1 MTGHAAAVGLPTRTL
16 NRAKEFAFGPVLFS
30 IVASLLIGAVV
41 IALSGTNPLLAY
53 REMLQGAL
61 TGSGLRNTLARM
73 IPIVGMGLALSIPF
87 RAGVINLGG
96 EGQMVLGGLAGTLT
110 AIYLPGPP
118 PMVMAAAIV
127 AGAVAGGLWA
137 LVAAVGQIWLRL
149 PILISSLL
157 LAYPA
162 RAITSYLVR
171 FPYADPTV
179 TSSSTVPVPMPNRL
193 PKLPLF
199 GGISVSIILLAILLV
214 AVAVF
219 NERTVA
225 GYETRMTGLN
235 SRFSRYGGVRVDLQV
250 IWVMVASGAMSGVI
264 GTHLV
269 VGETYRFLDGDL
281 VVSGF
286 AWTGLLVTLLASH
299 RPGPLLAAGAFF
311 AALQI
316 GGLAMQRNVNVP
328 WQIALVLQAVVIVML
343 AGRFVVSRRR
353 VAETAE
359 PPTVEGE
366 LTVTGEV

>member
-1 MTGHAAAVGLPTRTL
+1 MMSQSSFDRLSVAL
-16 NRAKEFAFGPVLFS
+16 S
-30 IVASLLIGAVV
+30 IVAALLIGAAV

-53 REMLQGAL
+53 GEMVEGAL
-61 TGSGLRNTLARM
+61 TGSGLRNTTARM

-96 EGQMVLGGLAGTLT
+96 EGQMVLGGLAGTLC

-118 PMVMAAAIV
+118 ALVMAASIV
-127 AGAVAGGLWA
+127 AGAVAGAFWA
-137 LVAAVGQIWLRL
+137 FLAAAGQIWLRL

-171 FPYADPTV
+171 FPFADPTV
-179 TSSSTVPVPMPNRL
+179 TSSSTVPVPDANRI

-199 GGISVSIILLAILLV
+199 GGVSASLVLLAFFLV
-214 AVAVF
+214 AIAIF
-219 NERTVA
+219 NQRTVA

-235 SRFSRYGGVRVDLQV
+235 SRFSRYGGVGVDRQV
-250 IWVMVASGAMSGVI
+250 VWVMLASGAIAGVI

-281 VVSGF
+281 VASGF

-299 RPGPLLAAGAFF
+299 RPLPLLAAGAFF
-311 AALQI
+311 SALQI

-328 WQIALVLQAVVIVML
+328 WQIALVVQAVVIVVL
-343 AGRFVVSRRR
+343 AGRFVLSRRQR
-353 VAETAE
+353 AQPDEIPLA
-359 PPTVEGE
+359 EGE

>member
-1 MTGHAAAVGLPTRTL
+1 MISQTSS
-16 NRAKEFAFGPVLFS
+16 NRLSVAFS
-30 IVASLLIGAVV
+30 ILSALVIGAVV

-53 REMLQGAL
+53 QEMVDGAL
-61 TGSGLRNTLARM
+61 TGSGLRNTVARM

-118 PMVMAAAIV
+118 PLVMVASV
-127 AGAVAGGLWA
+127 LAGAVAGSFWA
-137 LVAAVGQIWLRL
+137 FLAAAGQIWLKL

-171 FPYADPTV
+171 FPFADPTV
-179 TSSSTVPVPMPNRL
+179 TSSSTVPVPNASRI

-199 GGISVSIILLAILLV
+199 GGVSASIILLALFLV
-214 AVAVF
+214 AIAIF
-219 NERTVA
+219 NQRTVA

-235 SRFSRYGGVRVDLQV
+235 SRFSRYGGVGVDRQV
-250 IWVMVASGAMSGVI
+250 VWVMVASGAISGVI

-281 VVSGF
+281 VVTGF

-299 RPGPLLAAGAFF
+299 RPLPMLAAGAFF

-328 WQIALVLQAVVIVML
+328 WQIALVLQAVVIVVL
-343 AGRFVVSRRR
+343 ASRYVLGWRQR
-353 VAETAE
+353 EQPDEV
-359 PPTVEGE
+359 PMVEGE

>member
-1 MTGHAAAVGLPTRTL
+1 MISHSSADRLSVAVAVVG
-16 NRAKEFAFGPVLFS
+16 A
-30 IVASLLIGAVV
+30 LLIGAVV

-53 REMLQGAL
+53 GEMVDGAF
-61 TGSGLRNTLARM
+61 TGSGLRNTVARM

-96 EGQMVLGGLAGTLT
+96 EGQMVLGGLAGTLC
-110 AIYLPGPP
+110 AIYMPGPP
-118 PMVMAAAIV
+118 AVVMVLSV
-127 AGAVAGGLWA
+127 LAGAVAGSFWA
-137 LVAAVGQIWLRL
+137 FLAAAGQIWLKL

-171 FPYADPTV
+171 FPFADPTV
-179 TSSSTVPVPMPNRL
+179 TSSSTVPVPVPNRI

-199 GGISVSIILLAILLV
+199 GGISASIILLTLLLV

-219 NERTVA
+219 NQRTVA

-235 SRFSRYGGVRVDLQV
+235 SRFSRYGGVGVDRQV
-250 IWVMVASGAMSGVI
+250 IWVMVASGAISGVI
-264 GTHLV
+264 GTHLI

-286 AWTGLLVTLLASH
+286 AWTGLLVTLLAAH
-299 RPGPLLAAGAFF
+299 RPLPMLAAGAFF

-343 AGRFVVSRRR
+343 AGRFVLTWRQREKVEE
-353 VAETAE
+353 V
-359 PPTVEGE
+359 PMVEGE
-366 LTVTGEV
+366 VTVTGEV

>member
-1 MTGHAAAVGLPTRTL
+1 V
-16 NRAKEFAFGPVLFS
+16 VFS
-30 IVASLLIGAVV
+30 IVGALLLGAIV
-41 IALSGTNPLLAY
+41 IALSGTNPLIAY
-53 REMLQGAL
+53 QEMGKGAL

-96 EGQMVLGGLAGTLT
+96 EGQMVLGGLAGTLA

-118 PMVMAAAIV
+118 PLVMLTAIV
-127 AGAVAGGLWA
+127 AGAVAGGAWA
-137 LVAAVGQIWLRL
+137 LLAAAGQIWLRL

-171 FPYADPTV
+171 FPFADPTV
-179 TSSSTVPVPMPNRL
+179 TSSSTVPVPIPNRF

-199 GGISVSIILLAILLV
+199 GGISMSIILLALLLI
-214 AVAVF
+214 AVAIF

-225 GYETRMTGLN
+225 GYETRMTGIN
-235 SRFSRYGGVRVDLQV
+235 SRFSRYGGVGVDRQV
-250 IWVMVASGAMSGVI
+250 VWVMLSSGAISGMI

-269 VGETYRFLDGDL
+269 VGETFRFLDGDL
-281 VVSGF
+281 VASGF

-299 RPGPLLAAGAFF
+299 RPGPMLAAGAFF

-328 WQIALVLQAVVIVML
+328 WQIALVLQAIVIVML
-343 AGRFVVSRRR
+343 AGRFVWSRRR
-353 VAETAE
+353 VETA
-359 PPTVEGE
+359 TVAPAEGE
-366 LTVTGEV
+366 STVTGEV

>member
-1 MTGHAAAVGLPTRTL
+1 MLDAALPPSSRWSRFL
-16 NRAKEFAFGPVLFS
+16 ASPVLFS
-30 IVASLLIGAVV
+30 IIGAFLIGAVV
-41 IALSGTNPLLAY
+41 IALSGTNPFLAY
-53 REMLQGAL
+53 REMGDAAF
-61 TGSGLRNTLARM
+61 TGSGFRNTLARM

-118 PMVMAAAIV
+118 PLVMAAAIL
-127 AGAVAGGLWA
+127 AGSIVGGLWA
-137 LVAAVGQIWLRL
+137 LLAAFGQTLLRL

-157 LAYPA
+157 LSYPA

-171 FPYADPTV
+171 FPFADPGV
-179 TSSSTVPVPMPNRL
+179 TSSSTVPVPPVNRI

-199 GGISVSIILLAILLV
+199 GGISASIILLAVLLV
-214 AVAVF
+214 GISIF
-219 NERTVA
+219 NQRTVP

-235 SRFSRYGGVRVDLQV
+235 SRFSRYGGVNVDRQV
-250 IWVMVASGAMSGVI
+250 LWVMLASGAISGLI

-286 AWTGLLVTLLASH
+286 AWTGLLVTLLALH
-299 RPGPLLAAGAFF
+299 RPGPMLVAGAFF

-316 GGLAMQRNVNVP
+316 GGLGMQRNVGVP
-328 WQIALVLQAVVIVML
+328 WQIALVLQAIVIIML
-343 AGRFVVSRRR
+343 AGRFVWSRTRAT
-353 VAETAE
+353 VEAE
-359 PPTVEGE
+359 PPMVEGE
-366 LTVTGEV
+366 TTVTGEV

>member
-1 MTGHAAAVGLPTRTL
+1 MTTVLDTAPSQTSRWSRFLAS
-16 NRAKEFAFGPVLFS
+16 PVFFS
-30 IVASLLIGAVV
+30 IIGAFLIGAIV

-53 REMLQGAL
+53 QEMFKGAL
-61 TGSGLRNTLARM
+61 TGSGFRNTLARM

-118 PMVMAAAIV
+118 PLVMAAAILG
-127 AGAVAGGLWA
+127 GAIVGGLWA
-137 LVAAVGQIWLRL
+137 LLAAVGQTWLRL

-157 LAYPA
+157 LSYPA

-171 FPYADPTV
+171 FPFADPGV
-179 TSSSTVPVPMPNRL
+179 TSSSTVPVPPVNRI

-199 GGISVSIILLAILLV
+199 GGISANIVLLAILLV
-214 AVAVF
+214 AISVF
-219 NERTVA
+219 NQRTVP

-235 SRFSRYGGVRVDLQV
+235 SRFSRYGGVGVDRQV
-250 IWVMVASGAMSGVI
+250 LWVMLASGAISGLI

-286 AWTGLLVTLLASH
+286 AWTGLLVTLLALH
-299 RPGPLLAAGAFF
+299 RPGPMLVAGAFF

-316 GGLAMQRNVNVP
+316 GGLGMQRNVNVP
-328 WQIALVLQAVVIVML
+328 WQIALVLQAVVIIML
-343 AGRFVVSRRR
+343 AGRFAWSRRQAA
-353 VAETAE
+353 AEAE
-359 PPTVEGE
+359 IPMVEGE
-366 LTVTGEV
+366 TTVTGEV